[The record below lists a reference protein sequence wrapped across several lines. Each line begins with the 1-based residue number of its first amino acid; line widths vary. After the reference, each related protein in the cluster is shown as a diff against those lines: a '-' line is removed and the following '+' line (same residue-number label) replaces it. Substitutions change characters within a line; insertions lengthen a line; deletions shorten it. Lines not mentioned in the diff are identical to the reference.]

1 MRSREAATAGA
12 PRPQIL
18 GHFAERTHGLIHWA
32 PNGAL
37 YHVDAITRPAGGGR
51 RAISAYERLDP
62 GVTWPAHPDAGVG
75 RVRAEPARK
84 PAFRVGEPGVR
95 PPHPSAARAEMPRHL
110 AVPSHRVEATIFI
123 A

>member
-1 MRSREAATAGA
+1 MRIREVAIAGA

-18 GHFAERTHGLIHWA
+18 GHFAERNHGLIHWE

-51 RAISAYERLDP
+51 GAISAYERLDL

-75 RVRAEPARK
+75 RVGAEPARK
-84 PAFRVGEPGVR
+84 PAFRVCQPGVR
-95 PPHPSAARAEMPRHL
+95 PPHPSVARAEMPRHL
-110 AVPSHRVEATIFI
+110 AVPSYRVEGTIFI